1 MDRDEEDKTKRVKL
15 QAAEEA
21 LGNGYFHPEYLTPSN
36 IVMALAGDMMSVED
50 KTIIARAT
58 WEALQKA
65 WGRVE
70 SFPYKA
76 EFYKKLD
83 ICSLSPEDER

>member
-1 MDRDEEDKTKRVKL
+1 MI
-15 QAAEEA
+15 
-21 LGNGYFHPEYLTPSN
+21 GNTDIGGKQFKFSFHHN
-36 IVMALAGDMMSVED
+36 ISHARFMQRGLNYIMMSVED

>member
-1 MDRDEEDKTKRVKL
+1 MQRGL
-15 QAAEEA
+15 
-21 LGNGYFHPEYLTPSN
+21 NY
-36 IVMALAGDMMSVED
+36 IMMSVED